1 MVAINK
7 NLITDLEK
15 ANEYY
20 KLHLGIE
27 STSDFKY
34 QLQYLLF
41 LIDLQAIS
49 WHS

>member
-15 ANEYY
+15 AHEYY
-20 KLHLGIE
+20 KIE

>member
-15 ANEYY
+15 AHEYY

-27 STSDFKY
+27 SISDFKY